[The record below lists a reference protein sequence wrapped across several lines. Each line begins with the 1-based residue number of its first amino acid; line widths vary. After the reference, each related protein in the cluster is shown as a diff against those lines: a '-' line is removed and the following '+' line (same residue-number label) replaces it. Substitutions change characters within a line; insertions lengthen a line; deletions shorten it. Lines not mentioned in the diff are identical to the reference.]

1 MNVVVIGYGMVGS
14 RFVDELCAINSPT
27 APTLTIT
34 VLGAEDTDPYN
45 RVLLSEVVAGQYDV
59 TAVGLPT
66 ITDPR
71 VTIHTGTSATSINR
85 ALRTVVD
92 STGTTHPYDVLVL
105 ATGANARIPN
115 LTGIL
120 RTPHPP
126 ASAERHPASASL
138 IPGVHVLRTIDDARD
153 IIAATF
159 NTTNA
164 VVLGGGVLGIEA
176 AAALTNRG
184 LDVTLVHPRTLMN
197 TQLDSTASAIAA
209 TMLTERG
216 ITVHTGTPATGVTTH
231 HNTVTGLT
239 LADGATIP
247 TGLLVLTTGTT
258 PTTTLAHTAG
268 IATDHGI
275 LVTPTHSTITDPHIY
290 AIGDCAQPPHGY
302 QGLIAPGW
310 DQARTLAAALHNHTP
325 TPPATTTHN
334 PTDIITVKGTG
345 IDIITMGTTHTQP
358 STTPPRTLQLTDPHT
373 NRHIS
378 LTITNGHI
386 TAATCIGAGPVAHTL
401 ISTYTHQT
409 PLPHDPAH
417 LLLASPQP
425 SPTATNTPVRIPD
438 TATICRCN
446 GVTKGDLVTAWTNGA
461 RSTEDLAHSTRATT
475 GCGGCTDAVCGIAE
489 WLRASVSTTSE
500 HEQSPVLA

>member
-120 RTPHPP
+120 RAPHPP

-216 ITVHTGTPATGVTTH
+216 ITVHTGTPATGVTTY

-239 LADGATIP
+239 LADGTTIP

-268 IATDHGI
+268 IATDHGV

-302 QGLIAPGW
+302 QGLIAPGGTKHAPS
-310 DQARTLAAALHNHTP
+310 QPPSTTTHPPHPPPPRTTPPTSSPSKEPASTSSPWAPPTPNPAPPHHAPSNSPTP
-325 TPPATTTHN
+325 TP
-334 PTDIITVKGTG
+334 TVT
-345 IDIITMGTTHTQP
+345 
-358 STTPPRTLQLTDPHT
+358 S
-373 NRHIS
+373 
-378 LTITNGHI
+378 
-386 TAATCIGAGPVAHTL
+386 
-401 ISTYTHQT
+401 
-409 PLPHDPAH
+409 
-417 LLLASPQP
+417 ASP
-425 SPTATNTPVRIPD
+425 SPTDTSPPPPALGLVPSPTPSSAP
-438 TATICRCN
+438 TP
-446 GVTKGDLVTAWTNGA
+446 TKRPYPTTQHTSCLP
-461 RSTEDLAHSTRATT
+461 AHNPAQPPPTPP
-475 GCGGCTDAVCGIAE
+475 
-489 WLRASVSTTSE
+489 SVSPTQPPSAAAT
-500 HEQSPVLA
+500 A